1 MKAEISTMSGN
12 STFSPMA
19 DVHDNSA
26 MPIDFHALADK
37 ISAAA
42 DSTLKQAVPVVEEQA
57 GVMRTLWNGIVEDVM
72 GRSSSSSSA
81 GGSKGAARNA
91 VTALGR
97 NKAVA

>member
-12 STFSPMA
+12 SSFSPMA

-72 GRSSSSSSA
+72 GRSSSSSA

>member
-1 MKAEISTMSGN
+1 
-12 STFSPMA
+12 MA

-42 DSTLKQAVPVVEEQA
+42 DSTIKQAVPAVEEQA

-72 GRSSSSSSA
+72 GRSSSSSSSA
-81 GGSKGAARNA
+81 GGSKGAAKNA
-91 VTALGR
+91 ISALGR